1 MSDDRASDV
10 TVDGLLS
17 QMTLA
22 EKVAQLG
29 TVRVGALL
37 EDDEFSEERA
47 ADELADGVGRV
58 TRFGRES
65 DLGPR
70 ELARVGNEIQ
80 RFLLEETR
88 LGVPAIVREESLC
101 GYAGKGGTT

>member
-37 EDDEFSEERA
+37 EDEIGRA
-47 ADELADGVGRV
+47 HV
-58 TRFGRES
+58 
-65 DLGPR
+65 
-70 ELARVGNEIQ
+70 
-80 RFLLEETR
+80 
-88 LGVPAIVREESLC
+88 
-101 GYAGKGGTT
+101 